1 MDDRFGSGIRDQGS
15 GIRDQEAASR
25 KPQAASRKPQ
35 FVIRRL
41 SSVVRRPSSVVGPTL
56 HIDTTDPA
64 AILPAATLVASLGV
78 ARVRVVI
85 GPPTVGVATPALLA
99 LCNGPVP
106 VEVVPWLWAAGTH
119 APPGVGYR
127 AAKRLLD
134 LLVGGL
140 LLVVA
145 APLLALLALLIRL
158 ESPGPAF
165 YRQPRVGRHGRRFAM
180 YKLRTMRSGADAQ
193 LHELVRPLAVGDPRP
208 GPRFVYKLPDDPRIT
223 RVGRLLRKTSLDELP
238 QLLNVLRGEMSL
250 VGPRP
255 ELPEVLAHYPAAQ
268 LAWLALPPGLTGWW
282 QVNGRSIHPRH
293 LSTDYDLYYLRHASL
308 AFDLRILAR
317 TLGAVLR
324 GTGAF

>member
-1 MDDRFGSGIRDQGS
+1 M
-15 GIRDQEAASR
+15 ETPVHKLSR
-25 KPQAASRKPQ
+25 
-35 FVIRRL
+35 RRNA
-41 SSVVRRPSSVVGPTL
+41 VQNNPCGPVL
-56 HIDTTDPA
+56 QIDTTDPG
-64 AILPAATLVASLGV
+64 AILPPAALVAGLGV

-85 GPPTVGVATPALLA
+85 GPETMGVATPALLE
-99 LCNGPVP
+99 LCNGPLP
-106 VEVVPWLWAAGTH
+106 VEVVPWLWDGGQQ
-119 APPGVGYR
+119 APPGAGYR
-127 AAKRLLD
+127 LVKRALD
-134 LLVGGL
+134 VVLGAL
-140 LLVVA
+140 LLLLA
-145 APLLALLALLIRL
+145 APLLAGLALVIRL

-165 YRQPRVGRHGRRFAM
+165 YRQPRVGRHGRIFAM

-193 LHELVRPLAVGDPRP
+193 LHELVRPLAGGDPRP
-208 GPRFVYKLPDDPRIT
+208 GPRFIYKLPDDPRIT

-255 ELPEVLAHYPAAQ
+255 ELPEVLAHYAPAH